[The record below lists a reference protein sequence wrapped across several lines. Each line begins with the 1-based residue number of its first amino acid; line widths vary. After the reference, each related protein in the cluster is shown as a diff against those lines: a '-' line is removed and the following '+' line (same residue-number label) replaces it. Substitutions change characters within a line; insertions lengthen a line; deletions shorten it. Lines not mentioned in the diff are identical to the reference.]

1 MKKWELSKEQ
11 AIEEHRKMWGWI
23 YDTVKNRIETG
34 NYKKDGMFNYE
45 DIDAI
50 SLKIEY
56 LKRLY
61 LDFKHLENNC
71 FLCEYA
77 KCHTFISCKESCP
90 VKWTNGE
97 CMFPG
102 SEYVEVIH
110 MTLQI
115 TETGN
120 IPEDYLETIKKIR
133 DLPVK
138 EKTND

>member
-34 NYKKDGMFNYE
+34 NYKKDGILKYE

-50 SLKIEY
+50 LLKREY
-56 LKRLY
+56 LKIFYPYFEPLQ
-61 LDFKHLENNC
+61 NSC
-71 FLCEYA
+71 FLCEYVD
-77 KCHTFISCKESCP
+77 CNTYLTCKGSCP
-90 VKWTNGE
+90 VKWAKGE
-97 CMFPG
+97 CMHPN
-102 SEYVEVIH
+102 SEYYDIMR
-110 MTLQI
+110 MTMKI
-115 TETGN
+115 SRTGN

-138 EKTND
+138 E

>member
-11 AIEEHRKMWGWI
+11 AIEEHRKLWGWI

-34 NYKKDGMFNYE
+34 NYKKYGMFNYE
-45 DIDAI
+45 DINAI
-50 SLKIEY
+50 LLKIEY

-61 LDFKHLENNC
+61 QYFKPLKNNC

-77 KCHTFISCKESCP
+77 KSHTFISCKESCP

-102 SEYVEVIH
+102 SEYVEVIL
-110 MTLQI
+110 MTIQI
-115 TETGN
+115 STTGN
-120 IPEDYLETIKKIR
+120 IPKDYLEKIKKIR

-138 EKTND
+138 ENTND